1 MLNTRPIKVLNNDL
15 LMLKNERQR
24 IELSIEFEDY
34 GDVQLALIVVNNHI
48 NSLETAIKLLAEFT
62 QE

>member
-15 LMLKNERQR
+15 LMLKTERER

>member
-15 LMLKNERQR
+15 LMLKTERQR

>member
-15 LMLKNERQR
+15 LMLKTERQR
-24 IELSIEFEDY
+24 IDLSIEFEDY

>member
-24 IELSIEFEDY
+24 IELNSEFEDY
-34 GDVQLALIVVNNHI
+34 GDVQLALIVDNNHI